1 MDSGKIAIASTRFN
15 SHTWNENVSYR
26 NKIQHNGCIY
36 GCPQSIS
43 CKIQDDS
50 LLYIFE
56 MNNSLNR
63 IEGIGIIKN
72 KIYFDNY
79 YKIYSDGNY
88 NRFVYKSNY
97 RVDRNHLELYY
108 PDILR
113 LFELILFTGK
123 THLKRGF
130 GITQVPEK
138 LIDKYYTQIYRDEDA
153 DLDTNANEDTNNKQI
168 ENKQIDKKIDII
180 KRRLNTIFQKYNN
193 RQ

>member
-1 MDSGKIAIASTRFN
+1 MSSRKIAIASTRFN
-15 SHTWNENVSYR
+15 NHTWNENVNYR
-26 NKIQHNGCIY
+26 NKIRHSGCIY

-43 CKIQDDS
+43 IKIPDDS

-63 IEGIGIIKN
+63 IEGIGLIKN
-72 KIYFDNY
+72 KIYYDNY

-88 NRFVYKSNY
+88 NRFVYKSNNRINRDY
-97 RVDRNHLELYY
+97 LDSNY

-113 LFELILFTGK
+113 LFELILFKGK

-138 LIDKYYTQIYRDEDA
+138 LMNKYYSTIYRDQEISSK
-153 DLDTNANEDTNNKQI
+153 TI
-168 ENKQIDKKIDII
+168 ENKQIDII
-180 KRRLNTIFQKYNN
+180 KRKLNIIFQNYIDRNIYN
-193 RQ
+193 

>member
-1 MDSGKIAIASTRFN
+1 MNSGKITIASTRFN
-15 SHTWNENVSYR
+15 NHTWSENVNYR
-26 NKIQHNGCIY
+26 SKIQHAGSIY

-43 CKIQDDS
+43 CKIPEES

-63 IEGIGIIKN
+63 IEGIGLIKN
-72 KIYFDNY
+72 KIYYDNY

-108 PDILR
+108 PDILS
-113 LFELILFTGK
+113 LFELILFKGK

-138 LIDKYYTQIYRDEDA
+138 LIDKYYSQIYRDQET
-153 DLDTNANEDTNNKQI
+153 DLNKV
-168 ENKQIDKKIDII
+168 ENKQTENKQTENKKIDSI
-180 KRRLNTIFQKYNN
+180 KRRLNIIFQKYNN
-193 RQ
+193 RHIRI

>member
-1 MDSGKIAIASTRFN
+1 MNSGKITIASTRFN
-15 SHTWNENVSYR
+15 NHTWNENVNYR
-26 NKIQHNGCIY
+26 NRIHHNGCIY

-43 CKIQDDS
+43 SKILDES

-63 IEGIGIIKN
+63 IEGIGLIKN
-72 KIYFDNY
+72 KIYYDNY

-97 RVDRNHLELYY
+97 RVDRKQLELCY
-108 PDILR
+108 PDILS
-113 LFELILFTGK
+113 LFELILFKGK

-138 LIDKYYTQIYRDEDA
+138 LIDKYYTQIYRDEDV
-153 DLDTNANEDTNNKQI
+153 DTNANTNEDTDFNRTSDN
-168 ENKQIDKKIDII
+168 KKIDII

>member
-1 MDSGKIAIASTRFN
+1 MNPIKIIIASTRFSN
-15 SHTWNENVSYR
+15 HTWNENVNYR
-26 NKIQHNGCIY
+26 NKLKYNGCIY

-43 CKIQDDS
+43 SKISDES

-63 IEGIGIIKN
+63 IEGIGLIKN
-72 KIYFDNY
+72 KIHYDNY

-97 RVDRNHLELYY
+97 RVDRKQLELYY
-108 PDILR
+108 PDILS
-113 LFELILFTGK
+113 LFELILFKGK

-138 LIDKYYTQIYRDEDA
+138 LIDKYYTVIYPEIDRESLSDIS
-153 DLDTNANEDTNNKQI
+153 LNNTKKKNHI
-168 ENKQIDKKIDII
+168 EIISKKLNLIFENII
-180 KRRLNTIFQKYNN
+180 N
-193 RQ
+193 R

>member
-1 MDSGKIAIASTRFN
+1 MNSGKITIASTRFN
-15 SHTWNENVSYR
+15 NHTWNENVNYR
-26 NKIQHNGCIY
+26 NKIDHNGCIY

-43 CKIQDDS
+43 SKILDDS

-63 IEGIGIIKN
+63 IEGIGLIKN
-72 KIYFDNY
+72 KIYYDNY

-97 RVDRNHLELYY
+97 RVDRKQLELYY
-108 PDILR
+108 PDILS
-113 LFELILFTGK
+113 LFELILFKGK

-138 LIDKYYTQIYRDEDA
+138 LIDKYYTQIYRDEDVN
-153 DLDTNANEDTNNKQI
+153 TNANEDFNTTSD
-168 ENKQIDKKIDII
+168 NKQIDKKIDII
-180 KRRLNTIFQKYNN
+180 KIRLNTIFQKYNN

>member
-1 MDSGKIAIASTRFN
+1 MNSGKITIASTRFN
-15 SHTWNENVSYR
+15 NHTWNENVNYR
-26 NKIQHNGCIY
+26 NKIDHNGCIY

-43 CKIQDDS
+43 SKILDDS

-63 IEGIGIIKN
+63 IEGIGLIKN
-72 KIYFDNY
+72 KIYYDNY

-97 RVDRNHLELYY
+97 RVDRKQLELYY
-108 PDILR
+108 PDMLS
-113 LFELILFTGK
+113 LFELILFKGK

-153 DLDTNANEDTNNKQI
+153 DTNTNEDFNTTS

-180 KRRLNTIFQKYNN
+180 KIRLNTIFQKYNN

>member
-15 SHTWNENVSYR
+15 SHTWNENVNYR

-43 CKIQDDS
+43 SKIQDDS

-63 IEGIGIIKN
+63 IEGIGLIKN

-108 PDILR
+108 SDILS
-113 LFELILFTGK
+113 LFELILFKGK

-138 LIDKYYTQIYRDEDA
+138 LIDKYYRDENADA
-153 DLDTNANEDTNNKQI
+153 DTNANNKQI
-168 ENKQIDKKIDII
+168 EKHIENKHIDKKIDII
-180 KRRLNTIFQKYNN
+180 KRKLNTIFQKYNN

>member
-1 MDSGKIAIASTRFN
+1 
-15 SHTWNENVSYR
+15 
-26 NKIQHNGCIY
+26 
-36 GCPQSIS
+36 
-43 CKIQDDS
+43 
-50 LLYIFE
+50 

-63 IEGIGIIKN
+63 IEGIGLIKN

-108 PDILR
+108 SDILS
-113 LFELILFTGK
+113 LFELILFKGK

-138 LIDKYYTQIYRDEDA
+138 LIDKYYRDENA
-153 DLDTNANEDTNNKQI
+153 DVDTNANNKQI
-168 ENKQIDKKIDII
+168 EKQIENKHIDKKIDII

-193 RQ
+193 R

>member
-1 MDSGKIAIASTRFN
+1 MKICNINILKNTCWMDSGKITIASTRFN
-15 SHTWNENVSYR
+15 NHTWNENVNYR
-26 NKIQHNGCIY
+26 NKIQHDGCIY

-43 CKIQDDS
+43 IKIPDDS

-63 IEGIGIIKN
+63 IEGIGLIKN
-72 KIYFDNY
+72 KIYHDHY

-97 RVDRNHLELYY
+97 RVDRKYLELYY
-108 PDILR
+108 PDILCI
-113 LFELILFTGK
+113 FELLLFKGK

-138 LIDKYYTQIYRDEDA
+138 LVDKYYSSIYRDQ
-153 DLDTNANEDTNNKQI
+153 DTANN
-168 ENKQIDKKIDII
+168 QIDKKIDSI
-180 KRRLNTIFQKYNN
+180 KRKLKIIFQNYNK